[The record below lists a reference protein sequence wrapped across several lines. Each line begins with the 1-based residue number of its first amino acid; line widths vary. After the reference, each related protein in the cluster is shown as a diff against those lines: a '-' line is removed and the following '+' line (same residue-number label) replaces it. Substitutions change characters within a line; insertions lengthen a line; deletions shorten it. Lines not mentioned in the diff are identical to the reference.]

1 MNKAAFII
9 AIAIQPQHIIGK
21 NHLPQFADGY
31 EDNQLFIVSIS
42 VIADM

>member
-42 VIADM
+42 VIADI